1 MFKVGDKVF
10 DNERGYGE
18 GVVSFVYPK
27 TIIVD
32 FCQASHVSY
41 THDGR
46 WLTHMEQS
54 LFKKEEKMKNY
65 YYVGQKVSHQA
76 FGDGV
81 VVDTESGNSY
91 YPIKVEF
98 NDYIKSFTVDG
109 RGYRNELPTLSQ
121 KPHVPL
127 ELKEIVTFEKGELVW
142 VKSVIWQARYY
153 SHFDGE
159 QHYYFINQQGTGS
172 FNKTD
177 EIRKFSDNPLT
188 LNYYK

>member
-1 MFKVGDKVF
+1 MFKIGDKVF

-18 GVVSFVYPK
+18 GIVVEAKKDWV
-27 TIIVD
+27 IVN
-32 FCQASHVSY
+32 FKISTPHTY
-41 THDGR
+41 TQQGR
-46 WLTHMEQS
+46 FTYES
-54 LFKKEEKMKNY
+54 PITLFKKEEMKNY

-76 FGDGV
+76 FGDGEV
-81 VVDTESGNSY
+81 KTLSNGNAY
-91 YPIKVEF
+91 YPITVEF
-98 NDYIKSFTVDG
+98 QNHTKTFTLDGKS
-109 RGYRNELPTLSQ
+109 YENELPSLSQ

-159 QHYYFINQQGTGS
+159 QHCYFINQQSTGS

-188 LNYYK
+188 LNCYK